1 MLWKAKRGRDLFR
14 PYELVAIDALRAA
27 LSSEAAELLDRQIAA
42 KELVQRLYGDAEVNT
57 YPNRRGKQR
66 HDPAIA
72 FPNQSSDVRLAT
84 VELHGSGG
92 KGKVVFHAVD
102 GHLFQLRFSP
112 KPAALGPHHGI
123 TATHTTLHA
132 DPMVREAGATT
143 RDYLDR
149 LDPAVRA
156 DLEDA
161 WSRPDRSVGLIARDH
176 LHSIDLDDGTY
187 LVLAQLDD
195 TSHLLARLDPPRRG
209 VRRFD
214 SDGELIG
221 EYDHLTDAMA

>member
-1 MLWKAKRGRDLFR
+1 
-14 PYELVAIDALRAA
+14 
-27 LSSEAAELLDRQIAA
+27 
-42 KELVQRLYGDAEVNT
+42 
-57 YPNRRGKQR
+57 
-66 HDPAIA
+66 
-72 FPNQSSDVRLAT
+72 
-84 VELHGSGG
+84 
-92 KGKVVFHAVD
+92 
-102 GHLFQLRFSP
+102 
-112 KPAALGPHHGI
+112 
-123 TATHTTLHA
+123 
-132 DPMVREAGATT
+132 MVREAGATT
-143 RDYLDR
+143 RDYLER

-161 WSRPDRSVGLIARDH
+161 WSRPDRSVGLIARDD

-195 TSHLLARLDPPRRG
+195 TSHLLARLDPPRPG